1 MYMCLHAMYMY
12 MLHVCT
18 CYMYLH
24 AMYMYMQWTSTCAY
38 MQCICTCYMYLHAMY
53 ITYVL
58 LLLSA
63 VIEFMGKAGGHL
75 GGSNCNI
82 PQIHLLI

>member
-1 MYMCLHAMYMY
+1 MHIIIHVPTSNVQVPILNMYMCLHAMYM
-12 MLHVCT
+12 
-18 CYMYLH
+18 
-24 AMYMYMQWTSTCAY
+24 
-38 MQCICTCYMYLHAMY
+38 YMYLHAMY

-58 LLLSA
+58 LLLSAA

>member
-1 MYMCLHAMYMY
+1 MYNNAIDNTYMY
-12 MLHVCT
+12 T
-18 CYMYLH
+18 SI
-24 AMYMYMQWTSTCAY
+24 YMQCTCAY

-58 LLLSA
+58 LLLYA
-63 VIEFMGKAGGHL
+63 VIEFMDKAGGHL